1 MRVISL
7 IREARSV
14 LTTAGWPV
22 REGAAHS
29 LGTVDLAAQR
39 TWRRGELEAHL
50 HLLVIVDPHEDE
62 LELLDTPG
70 KVPHAPLTFSLGDDD
85 PALRQL
91 LGEDLAVRVHAIAYP
106 REQSITAPAH
116 VDAPPARIRASFA
129 TIGESAAR
137 AFAALDGVREDLLDF
152 ALETLA
158 DDGEDAID
166 PFIRRVDLLHAIV
179 ITDRTMRPKS
189 IRLEQSRVIGA
200 DYRWNDVVRSDAFTE
215 YANSLTRHYASRFAR
230 RRFNQSTS
238 S

>member
-14 LTTAGWPV
+14 LTATGWPV

-39 TWRRGELEAHL
+39 TWRRGDLEAHL
-50 HLLVIVDPHEDE
+50 HLLVIVDPHEGE

-70 KVPHAPLTFSLGDDD
+70 KIPHTPFTFSLGDDD
-85 PALRQL
+85 PALHQL
-91 LGEDLAVRVHAIAYP
+91 LGEELSARVHAIAYP
-106 REQSITAPAH
+106 REQSITAPAR
-116 VDAPPARIRASFA
+116 VEAPPARMRASFA

-137 AFAALDGVREDLLDF
+137 AFDALDGVREDLLDF

-158 DDGEDAID
+158 DDGEDALD
-166 PFIRRVDLLHAIV
+166 PFIRRCDLLHAVV

-200 DYRWNDVVRSDAFTE
+200 DYRWIDVVRSNAFTD
-215 YANSLTRHYASRFAR
+215 YVNSLTRHYTSRFAR
-230 RRFNQSTS
+230 RRFTAA
-238 S
+238 